1 MSHLLIYRHM
11 DPGSALGDDFIVPE
25 VLSKAQQDAY
35 AEFVVKEGARITRSQ
50 VKDIS
55 LPKGV
60 TIGGLVRDGEG
71 ILVTGSTQIQP
82 GDHVV
87 AFCLASMI
95 KRIEKYFN

>member
-1 MSHLLIYRHM
+1 MICPIQLL
-11 DPGSALGDDFIVPE
+11 L
-25 VLSKAQQDAY
+25 DADVENVKCLTFANADV
-35 AEFVVKEGARITRSQ
+35 AEFIVKEGARITRSL

-60 TIGGLVRDGEG
+60 TIGGLVRNGEG
-71 ILVTGSTQIQP
+71 VLVTGTTQIQS

-87 AFCLASMI
+87 VFCLSSMI

>member
-1 MSHLLIYRHM
+1 LL
-11 DPGSALGDDFIVPE
+11 
-25 VLSKAQQDAY
+25 DADVENVKCLTFANADV